1 MSATIV
7 IGMKVII
14 TAMGNDLNSQVD
26 PRFGRCK
33 YFLTVDTETMEFE
46 ATPNGNQDAMGG
58 VGVQAAQTV
67 ANKGVDALL
76 TGSVGPNAFQT
87 LSAAGLKIY
96 TGAHGTIKEVLEQ
109 FKQGELKESSNSTVG
124 SHSGMRN
131 R

>member
-1 MSATIV
+1 
-7 IGMKVII
+7 MKVII
-14 TAMGNDLNSQVD
+14 TAMGSDLNSQVD

-46 ATPNGNQDAMGG
+46 ATLNGNQDAMGG
-58 VGVQAAQTV
+58 AGVQAAQTV

-109 FKQGELKESSNSTVG
+109 FKQGELKESSDSTVG
-124 SHSGMRN
+124 SHFGMRN

>member
-14 TAMGNDLNSQVD
+14 TAMGSDLNSQVD

-46 ATPNGNQDAMGG
+46 ATLNGNQDAMGG
-58 VGVQAAQTV
+58 AGVQAAQTV

-109 FKQGELKESSNSTVG
+109 
-124 SHSGMRN
+124 
-131 R
+131 